1 MKASWNTL
9 AFFFAT
15 DVVVVPFTS
24 TREFESIIIFFVVL
38 CGNKSETKKW
48 ISEREIFLEI

>member
-1 MKASWNTL
+1 MNTL

-48 ISEREIFLEI
+48 ISEREILLDI